1 MIYFPLNFVCGAV
14 HRSNLQRGVM
24 QDRLT
29 QSHLLPHGPALKGRQ
44 ARAARRARFRRAYS
58 ALPQVQAVKHF
69 NRAVGR
75 IIAML
80 LGMLWALI
88 SPLLYRL
95 GRWIAGLFTALWRW
109 FLQTPPVCAVRD
121 WWHRTEKA
129 VLALPQYQFLCRAHR
144 FFKGH
149 PFLRFMRLAAIIV
162 ALFLPSCLSAPA
174 QPSQTVYLVVDG
186 TVPQVI
192 SSYPAEDTEYDILRV
207 SADDSGYDA
216 QLILEEGQQVALRHG
231 DFRCT
236 AASRHETVANFLR
249 RMNVTPAE
257 DEMVAIN
264 ISGAMPIIHIS
275 DELHYQRNEITPVAH
290 TTKNITNPLAAKG
303 SHTVIREGK
312 DGTIMDTYDDVY
324 RMGKVVQSNLI
335 DRTDN
340 TSVTEI
346 VEIGTLVDTVPYE
359 DKLAEV
365 HPFRDGTE
373 GGYLV
378 FESGDSVR
386 YTQKVIC
393 NTTAYY
399 SGGEHGA
406 RWTTATGHD
415 VGYGIIAADP
425 KVFPYHSHLYVSGYG
440 FSQIEDCGNF
450 SGYALDVWYETYWQC
465 AVWGRRHVTVYV
477 IA

>member
-1 MIYFPLNFVCGAV
+1 
-14 HRSNLQRGVM
+14 M

-29 QSHLLPHGPALKGRQ
+29 QSNLLPHGPALKGRAAAQ
-44 ARAARRARFRRAYS
+44 ARQARFRRAYS
-58 ALPQVQAVKHF
+58 ALPQVRALRRF
-69 NRAVGR
+69 NR
-75 IIAML
+75 
-80 LGMLWALI
+80 W
-88 SPLLYRL
+88 L
-95 GRWIAGLFTALWRW
+95 GRMLSRFLAGLWRLLSPPLHFLGRCIARLFSRLWQW
-109 FLQTPPVCAVRD
+109 FIHTPPVRAVSD
-121 WWHRTEKA
+121 WWQRTKRN
-129 VLALPQYQFLCRAHR
+129 VGALPQYRFLCRSHR
-144 FFKGH
+144 FFKEH
-149 PFLRFMRLAAIIV
+149 PLLRFARTALILIL
-162 ALFLPSCLSAPA
+162 LFLPACLS
-174 QPSQTVYLVVDG
+174 QPLQPDEHIYILVDG
-186 TVPQVI
+186 TVPRVFFN
-192 SSYPAEDTEYDILRV
+192 YPAEDAACDILRI
-207 SADDSGYDA
+207 SADASARDA
-216 QLILEEGQQVALRHG
+216 QLILEEGQQVAVRHG
-231 DFRCT
+231 ETGFIAT
-236 AASRHETVANFLR
+236 SRHETVANLLR
-249 RMNVTPAE
+249 RYDISPRSE
-257 DEMVAIN
+257 EMIAIN
-264 ISGAMPIIHIS
+264 LSGDMPIIHIS
-275 DELHYQRNEITPVAH
+275 EELHYQRNEITPVEYA
-290 TTKNITNPLAAKG
+290 TKEITNPLAAKG

-312 DGTIMDTYDDVY
+312 DGIIMDTYDDVY
-324 RMGKVVQSNLI
+324 RMGRVVQSDLI

-346 VEIGTLVDTVPYE
+346 IEIGTLVDTVPYE

-365 HPFRDGTE
+365 HPFRDGSE

-386 YTQKVIC
+386 YTKKVVC

-406 RWTTATGHD
+406 NWTTATGHS